1 MQSLVLLGLL
11 GSSALAHPAVQSA
24 NKKTWKPTLSKRLVD
39 LDQFRP
45 GTVASYVN
53 ATETNSSP
61 DTKLIKRD
69 DYVATATALVKS
81 KAPDA
86 EFRVYDSYIGSNG
99 IGHVYF
105 RQTIF
110 GLDVDNTDFN
120 VNVSEIA
127 REKWIEPTT
136 DIDARSQRTA
146 QSSLMATASTPEL
159 CQKAA
164 P

>member
-24 NKKTWKPTLSKRLVD
+24 NKKPWKPSLSKRLVD

-45 GTVASYVN
+45 GTAATYIN

-86 EFRVYDSYIGSNG
+86 EFRVYDSYIGANG

-110 GLDVDNTDFN
+110 GIDVDNTDFN
-120 VNVSEIA
+120 VNVSK
-127 REKWIEPTT
+127 EKRKNVFELTA
-136 DIDARSQRTA
+136 DILLDR
-146 QSSLMATASTPEL
+146 
-159 CQKAA
+159 
-164 P
+164 

>member
-1 MQSLVLLGLL
+1 MQSLVILGLL
-11 GSSALAHPAVQSA
+11 GSSALAHPSVSSA
-24 NKKTWKPTLSKRLVD
+24 NKKPWKPSLSKRVVD

-45 GTVASYVN
+45 GTAATYIN

-81 KAPDA
+81 KVPDA
-86 EFRVYDSYIGSNG
+86 EFRVYDSYVGTNG

-110 GLDVDNTDFN
+110 GIDVDNTDFN
-120 VNVSEIA
+120 VNVSAKFRQKGLELA
-127 REKWIEPTT
+127 A
-136 DIDARSQRTA
+136 DILFRSPRMA
-146 QSSLMATASTPEL
+146 QSFHMVAASTLEL
-159 CQKAA
+159 CQRPA

>member
-11 GSSALAHPAVQSA
+11 GSSALAHPSVQAA
-24 NKKTWKPTLSKRLVD
+24 NKKPWKPSLSKRLVD

-45 GTVASYVN
+45 GTAATYIN

-61 DTKLIKRD
+61 DNKLIKRD

-81 KAPDA
+81 KVPDA
-86 EFRVYDSYIGSNG
+86 EFRVYDSYIGTNG

-110 GLDVDNTDFN
+110 GIDVDNTDFN
-120 VNVSEIA
+120 VNVSTKYGKKGGEMGF
-127 REKWIEPTT
+127 EL
-136 DIDARSQRTA
+136 TA
-146 QSSLMATASTPEL
+146 DTFPDR
-159 CQKAA
+159 
-164 P
+164 